1 MIEPQKRNLITRLAV
16 AAVSIPVIIII
27 TKCGGLPFLVFTSLA
42 AFLGML
48 EFRKIAISNDAKIPE
63 YFLAV
68 LIVVTLWLVYN
79 NLWEILAFVL
89 LAGFSIIVSLQIFA
103 PVPESGKGLAFSAL
117 GFLYLI
123 QFTFWILIR
132 QLPLASSQDYSLGG
146 QWMISLFLIVWS
158 CDTAAYFGGRSVG
171 RYKLAPTISPN
182 KTREGAVFGLVGAVL
197 AAVIIR
203 LFIFKS
209 LSFLDLAAI
218 SILIGVIGQI
228 GDLVE
233 SLLKRSGQLKDTS
246 GLIPG
251 HGGVLDRFDSLLF
264 VSPWVYFYLRLFVF

>member
-1 MIEPQKRNLITRLAV
+1 LTEPQKRNLIARLAV
-16 AAVSIPVIIII
+16 AAVFIPVIIII
-27 TKCGGLPFLVFTSLA
+27 TRFGGLPFLVFTSLA

-48 EFRKIAISNDAKIPE
+48 EFRKIAIGNDAKIPE

-68 LIVVTLWLVYN
+68 LIVVSLCLVYN
-79 NLWEILAFVL
+79 NLWEILASVL
-89 LAGFSIIVSLQIFA
+89 MAGFSIIVLLQILTPA
-103 PVPESGKGLAFSAL
+103 PESAKGLAFSAL
-117 GFLYLI
+117 GFLYLF
-123 QFTFWILIR
+123 QFAFWILIR
-132 QLPLASSQDYSLGG
+132 QLPLANSQDYSLG
-146 QWMISLFLIVWS
+146 S

-171 RYKLAPTISPN
+171 RHKLAPIISPN

-203 LFIFKS
+203 LFIFS
-209 LSFLDLAAI
+209 DFSFLDLAAT

-228 GDLVE
+228 GDLAE